1 MITYLTLDDLLGYI
15 DVAGWG
21 PVRDIGLLDSACQ
34 RPRSSAFGVDAYPD
48 LYSKAAALMH
58 SLVKNHALVDGNKRI
73 AWLATLMFLGRNG
86 YTVNVGPDQET
97 AFVVAAAAGEIDTPQ
112 IAVQLRDWAAP
123 LES

>member
-1 MITYLTLDDLLGYI
+1 MTYLTLDDLLGYI

-21 PVRDIGLLDSACQ
+21 PIRDIGLLDSACQ

-48 LYSKAAALMH
+48 LHSKAAALMH

-86 YTVNVGPDQET
+86 FTVNAGPDKET
-97 AFVVAAAAGEIDTPQ
+97 AFVLAAAAGEIDTPQ
-112 IAVQLRDWAAP
+112 IAAQLQEWIVP
-123 LES
+123 LER